1 MKEKRKEAI
10 LLSRNSSK
18 IMVIDDEERLLLA
31 IKRYLVTQGFQVIVC
46 ESGKT
51 ALDRLNN
58 ENIDLIVIDIL
69 MSNLNGY
76 DLVKKLRTL
85 PTTGH
90 IPFIFLTAKGMTE
103 DRIKGYKMGCKAYL
117 AKPFDPEELVAIID
131 NILCDKKNIQN
142 ILNIRNEI
150 KKLRNDIYKFSSLE
164 KYKNFTTRE
173 INILLGVSNGLTNKD
188 IAHKL
193 NMSVRNVENY
203 ITRLLHKTKSTN
215 RVILGNYRNL
225 NKMTSKY
232 D

>member
-1 MKEKRKEAI
+1 MKEKRKETI

-46 ESGKT
+46 ESGKA

-103 DRIKGYKMGCKAYL
+103 DRIRGYKMGCKAYL

-142 ILNIRNEI
+142 ILNIKNEI

-225 NKMTSKY
+225 NKKGE
-232 D
+232 

>member
-31 IKRYLVTQGFQVIVC
+31 IKRYLVTQGFKVVVC

-51 ALDRLNN
+51 ALRKLDN
-58 ENIDLIVIDIL
+58 EKIDLIVIDVL
-69 MSNLNGY
+69 MSDLNGY
-76 DLVKKLRTL
+76 DLVKKLRKL
-85 PTTGH
+85 PKVGH

-117 AKPFDPEELVAIID
+117 GKPFDPEELVAIID
-131 NILCDKKNIQN
+131 NVLCNKKNIQN
-142 ILNIRNEI
+142 ILNIKNEI
-150 KKLRNDIYKFSSLE
+150 HKLRDDIYKFSALE
-164 KYKNFTTRE
+164 KYNNFTARE
-173 INILLGVSNGLTNKD
+173 INILLAVSNGLSNKD

-193 NMSVRNVENY
+193 NISVRNVENY

-215 RVILGNYRNL
+215 RVMLGNYKNL
-225 NKMTSKY
+225 NKKGE
-232 D
+232 

>member
-46 ESGKT
+46 ESGKA

-103 DRIKGYKMGCKAYL
+103 DRIKGYKIGCKAYL
-117 AKPFDPEELVAIID
+117 AKPFDPEELVAVID
-131 NILCDKKNIQN
+131 NILSDKKNIKN
-142 ILNIRNEI
+142 INNI
-150 KKLRNDIYKFSSLE
+150 KKEIQDLRKEINSFNKFNE
-164 KYKNFTTRE
+164 NITFTKRE
-173 INILLGVSNGLTNKD
+173 INILLAISQGLSNKD
-188 IAHKL
+188 IANKL
-193 NMSVRNVENY
+193 KISVRNVEKY
-203 ITRLLHKTKSTN
+203 VTRLLNKTNASN
-215 RVILGNYRNL
+215 RVKLANYRYLYN
-225 NKMTSKY
+225 NGE
-232 D
+232 

>member
-173 INILLGVSNGLTNKD
+173 INIFIYVSFINF
-188 IAHKL
+188 
-193 NMSVRNVENY
+193 
-203 ITRLLHKTKSTN
+203 
-215 RVILGNYRNL
+215 
-225 NKMTSKY
+225 
-232 D
+232 

>member
-46 ESGKT
+46 ESGKA

-103 DRIKGYKMGCKAYL
+103 DRIRGYKMGCKAYL

-225 NKMTSKY
+225 NKKGE
-232 D
+232 

>member
-103 DRIKGYKMGCKAYL
+103 DRIRGYKMGCKAYL

-142 ILNIRNEI
+142 ILNIKNEI

-225 NKMTSKY
+225 NKKGE
-232 D
+232 

>member
-46 ESGKT
+46 ESGKA

-103 DRIKGYKMGCKAYL
+103 DRIRGYKMGCKAYL

-142 ILNIRNEI
+142 ILNIKNEI

-193 NMSVRNVENY
+193 SMSVRNVENY

-225 NKMTSKY
+225 NKKGE
-232 D
+232 

>member
-1 MKEKRKEAI
+1 
-10 LLSRNSSK
+10 
-18 IMVIDDEERLLLA
+18 
-31 IKRYLVTQGFQVIVC
+31 
-46 ESGKT
+46 
-51 ALDRLNN
+51 
-58 ENIDLIVIDIL
+58 

-225 NKMTSKY
+225 NKKGE
-232 D
+232 

>member
-1 MKEKRKEAI
+1 
-10 LLSRNSSK
+10 
-18 IMVIDDEERLLLA
+18 MVIDDEERLLLA

-225 NKMTSKY
+225 NKKGE
-232 D
+232 

>member
-1 MKEKRKEAI
+1 MKEKI
-10 LLSRNSSK
+10 LLSRKFSK

-215 RVILGNYRNL
+215 RVMLGNYKNL
-225 NKMTSKY
+225 NKKGE
-232 D
+232 

>member
-10 LLSRNSSK
+10 LLSHNSSK

-46 ESGKT
+46 ESGKA

-225 NKMTSKY
+225 NKKGE
-232 D
+232 

>member
-225 NKMTSKY
+225 NKKGE
-232 D
+232 

>member
-46 ESGKT
+46 ESGKA

-142 ILNIRNEI
+142 ILNIKNEI

-225 NKMTSKY
+225 NKKGE
-232 D
+232 

>member
-46 ESGKT
+46 ESGKA

-117 AKPFDPEELVAIID
+117 GKPFDPEELVAIID
-131 NILCDKKNIQN
+131 NVLCDKKNIQN
-142 ILNIRNEI
+142 ILNVKNEI
-150 KKLRNDIYKFSSLE
+150 QQLRNDIYRFSALE
-164 KYKNFTTRE
+164 EYKNFTNRE
-173 INILLGVSNGLTNKD
+173 INILLAVSNGLTNKD
-188 IAHKL
+188 IANKL
-193 NMSVRNVENY
+193 NVSVRNVENY
-203 ITRLLHKTKSTN
+203 ISRLLHKTNSTN
-215 RVILGNYRNL
+215 RVVLGNYKGL
-225 NKMTSKY
+225 NSKGE
-232 D
+232 

>member
-1 MKEKRKEAI
+1 
-10 LLSRNSSK
+10 
-18 IMVIDDEERLLLA
+18 
-31 IKRYLVTQGFQVIVC
+31 
-46 ESGKT
+46 
-51 ALDRLNN
+51 
-58 ENIDLIVIDIL
+58 

-103 DRIKGYKMGCKAYL
+103 DRIRGYKMGCKAYL

-142 ILNIRNEI
+142 ILNIKNEI

-225 NKMTSKY
+225 NKKGE
-232 D
+232 

>member
-1 MKEKRKEAI
+1 
-10 LLSRNSSK
+10 
-18 IMVIDDEERLLLA
+18 
-31 IKRYLVTQGFQVIVC
+31 
-46 ESGKT
+46 
-51 ALDRLNN
+51 
-58 ENIDLIVIDIL
+58 
-69 MSNLNGY
+69 
-76 DLVKKLRTL
+76 
-85 PTTGH
+85 
-90 IPFIFLTAKGMTE
+90 MTE

-225 NKMTSKY
+225 NKKGE
-232 D
+232 

>member
-142 ILNIRNEI
+142 ILNISNEI

-193 NMSVRNVENY
+193 NISVRNVENY

-225 NKMTSKY
+225 NKKGE
-232 D
+232 

>member
-1 MKEKRKEAI
+1 MKEKRNEEI
-10 LLSRNSSK
+10 LLSRKSSK
-18 IMVIDDEERLLLA
+18 IMLIDDEEKLLLA
-31 IKRYLVTQGFQVIVC
+31 IRRYLVTQGFQVIVC

-150 KKLRNDIYKFSSLE
+150 KKLRNDIYKLSSLE

-188 IAHKL
+188 IGHKL

-225 NKMTSKY
+225 NKKGE
-232 D
+232 

>member
-150 KKLRNDIYKFSSLE
+150 KKLRNDIYKISSLE

-225 NKMTSKY
+225 NKKGE
-232 D
+232 